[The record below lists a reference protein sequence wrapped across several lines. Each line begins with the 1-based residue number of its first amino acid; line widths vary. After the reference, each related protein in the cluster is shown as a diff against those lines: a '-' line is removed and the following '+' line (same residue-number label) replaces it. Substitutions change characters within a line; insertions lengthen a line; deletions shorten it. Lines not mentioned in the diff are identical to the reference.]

1 MGILDTALGS
11 TNLWLLGIV
20 LFLLLAGVSTLG
32 NLLRRRMPGGAEGS
46 EGEGYLLSAAL
57 ALLALLIGFTF
68 SLSLSRYD
76 ARRMLVVTESNAIGT
91 TWLRAG
97 LAGDESGPRLQS
109 AVAHYTDIRLRLP
122 EGGASGADAIE
133 AETGRAQAALWA
145 EMRTATRET
154 PPPITSTIL
163 TAMNEMFDAASARRA
178 ERDAHIPGRVLDVLI
193 LYALMSAGIVG
204 YVLGGSGKRHRA
216 VTSILFLLLTLALLL
231 ILDLDRPWSGG
242 ITVSQQPMHDT
253 RAAMNAAISPAPADP
268 AVPAAS
274 SRTR

>member
-1 MGILDTALGS
+1 MGILDTALGATS
-11 TNLWLLGIV
+11 LWLLGIV
-20 LFLLLAGVSTLG
+20 LFLLLAGVSTAG
-32 NLLRRRMPGGAEGS
+32 NLLRRRMRGGAEGS

-76 ARRMLVVTESNAIGT
+76 ARRALVVTEANAIGT
-91 TWLRAG
+91 GWLRAG
-97 LAGDESGPRLQS
+97 LAGDQSGPKLQS
-109 AVAHYTDIRLRLP
+109 AVTHYADIRLRLP
-122 EGGASGADAIE
+122 ENGAGAADAIE
-133 AETGRAQAALWA
+133 GETGRAQAALWA
-145 EMRTATRET
+145 EMRAATRET

-178 ERDAHIPGRVLDVLI
+178 ERDAHIPGRVLEVLI

-242 ITVSQQPMHDT
+242 ITVSQQPMHDA
-253 RAAMNAAISPAPADP
+253 RAAMTQAISPAPANP
-268 AVPAAS
+268 AGPTAS
-274 SRTR
+274 NRTP